1 MRVLSKTPE
10 LLPALQALDTFAA
23 IETEALQWLIEAAE
37 YQLYEPGDQLFS
49 AGQRVDEMQIIVEGS
64 FIIRAIYEGRPKE
77 FGVFDSG
84 HITGVLPFSRMTE
97 AQSNGVALVPT
108 YVLALHRSYFTEMVN
123 QSYALTQALVA
134 LMSDRVRDF
143 TSNRYQSEKLAAL
156 GKLSAGLAH
165 ELNNPASAMVRNAEE
180 LYKKIHATPEKFKAI
195 MSMGISPEQTDQV
208 NAVLFAK
215 LNETP
220 AAALS
225 LMAREA
231 AMDDVMD
238 WLEERNLSEAEDIAD
253 TFVEFGMAAKELE
266 QIETI
271 VGQHALP
278 TVLWWLESTLSLERL
293 VGEIKEAA
301 DRIAEL
307 VRSVKDYSRMDRNA
321 VLEAV
326 DLHQGLSSTLTM
338 LKHQLKD
345 KQIQLVQDFDESLPN
360 IEGFAGELNQVW
372 TNLIANAVD
381 AMEQGGQLSIRTF
394 SERDSV
400 GIDITDNGSGIPQD
414 IQSRIFEPFFTTKP
428 MGEGTGMG
436 LDIVKKIIDRHHADI
451 HVDSR
456 PGKTTFKLRFP
467 LKQQA

>member
-1 MRVLSKTPE
+1 
-10 LLPALQALDTFAA
+10 
-23 IETEALQWLIEAAE
+23 
-37 YQLYEPGDQLFS
+37 
-49 AGQRVDEMQIIVEGS
+49 
-64 FIIRAIYEGRPKE
+64 
-77 FGVFDSG
+77 
-84 HITGVLPFSRMTE
+84 
-97 AQSNGVALVPT
+97 
-108 YVLALHRSYFTEMVN
+108 
-123 QSYALTQALVA
+123 
-134 LMSDRVRDF
+134 
-143 TSNRYQSEKLAAL
+143 
-156 GKLSAGLAH
+156 
-165 ELNNPASAMVRNAEE
+165 
-180 LYKKIHATPEKFKAI
+180 
-195 MSMGISPEQTDQV
+195 
-208 NAVLFAK
+208 
-215 LNETP
+215 
-220 AAALS
+220 
-225 LMAREA
+225 
-231 AMDDVMD
+231 MDDVMD